1 MLNRDAEQR
10 LQMLHSILAERQSE
24 TISVDWYSIERRGL
38 FQVSP
43 EDLYGIPI
51 APSYILTDADG
62 RPADLQRLD
71 QASRPDLERTQSKF
85 GTITRMLR
93 PGMVKEAVDQE
104 IEHWN
109 KQRSDIGVANAERRA
124 TLRQAQD
131 IYEAAKS
138 MFEGA
143 RESDRALLERVRA
156 NYELVAFMEN
166 VDADCAIAV
175 EEYCD
180 LIMMSMAYP
189 DEICCNWLLRY
200 LPDRRTLHIL
210 LDLPSLAQLDLPKS
224 WSYST
229 KDAEVLEQRFTESE
243 LAELCDSVCYQMVM
257 RTMYDLFLADEAGV
271 LDSITCN
278 GEVAVQSPSSAEAT
292 SYIVLSVSADKQD
305 VLALDIVNESASQ
318 LFEQLGG
325 VSAGAPH
332 LVMPVEAV
340 G

>member
-1 MLNRDAEQR
+1 
-10 LQMLHSILAERQSE
+10 
-24 TISVDWYSIERRGL
+24 
-38 FQVSP
+38 
-43 EDLYGIPI
+43 
-51 APSYILTDADG
+51 
-62 RPADLQRLD
+62 
-71 QASRPDLERTQSKF
+71 
-85 GTITRMLR
+85 
-93 PGMVKEAVDQE
+93 
-104 IEHWN
+104 
-109 KQRSDIGVANAERRA
+109 
-124 TLRQAQD
+124 
-131 IYEAAKS
+131 
-138 MFEGA
+138 
-143 RESDRALLERVRA
+143 
-156 NYELVAFMEN
+156 MEN